1 VKFCHRLF
9 KLNRLS
15 LSLSLSL
22 GSKPLSL
29 SLRLQKLV
37 ELSLELR
44 LAEAQPEP
52 MGNFTY
58 SSIALLY
65 IYRYVSTVT
74 MCVIGLD
81 RHQALVHP
89 FGKRLS
95 AVIPIYVMIPFI
107 WIISGLF
114 SIPHAYFN
122 EVVKLSSYRY
132 LFRCQIRYP
141 EPESLYRQWLTI
153 ITFSSQ
159 YLIPLSIAT
168 ICYSKIAYNIHQRGK
183 LGDMTQRQIDNS
195 TRFSIYFLYY

>member
-1 VKFCHRLF
+1 MLIMHKSIYYIYSSVAL
-9 KLNRLS
+9 LS
-15 LSLSLSL
+15 L
-22 GSKPLSL
+22 
-29 SLRLQKLV
+29 
-37 ELSLELR
+37 
-44 LAEAQPEP
+44 
-52 MGNFTY
+52 
-58 SSIALLY
+58 
-65 IYRYVSTVT
+65 YRYVSTVT

-81 RHQALVHP
+81 RHQAIVHP

-95 AVIPIYVMIPFI
+95 AVIPIYVMIPLI

-122 EVVKLSSYRY
+122 EVVKLFSYRY

-141 EPESLYRQWLTI
+141 EPEALYRQWLTI

-159 YLIPLSIAT
+159 YVIPLSIAT

-183 LGDMTQRQIDNS
+183 LGAMTQQQIDNS